1 MRIGEAGAATRP
13 PAKSWP
19 GLAAAAALLILYALF
34 GVTVALHTH
43 HRLDPS
49 GSPQFYDFS
58 AFYQAGRF
66 ADAGQ
71 AAAAYDDKAMIA
83 AERAAFPGVTA
94 RLPWNYPP
102 SFQLVM
108 APLAALPY
116 AAAWLVW
123 TIATFGLFAA
133 MARRLLPLRDVWI
146 LLLAPAAAIN
156 LLVGQ
161 NGILTCVLM
170 GAGVLALERRPFVG
184 GMLLGLLSYKPHF
197 AVLAPL
203 LLLITRQWRALGGA
217 VVAGAVLMLASLVLL
232 GEGAWIG
239 FIDKTLHPA
248 VFSSSSSDWRN
259 IPSVQILA
267 RSLGLPGLAASAL
280 QGAVALAAIAGAAR
294 VWLRTKNARPRLA
307 VLAAASLL
315 ITPYLRVYDL
325 TLLALPIAILAA
337 EDEVPLAERAGLAI
351 AWLLPIYLLFGQPR
365 IQVGALA
372 TLAVTG
378 LACWRALRS
387 DAATKRLTLGAS

>member
-1 MRIGEAGAATRP
+1 MRIGEGNGAAAS
-13 PAKSWP
+13 PAAGWL
-19 GLAAAAALLILYALF
+19 GLAIATTVLALYVLF

-71 AAAAYDDKAMIA
+71 AAAAYDDKAMVA
-83 AERAAFPGVTA
+83 AEQAAFPGVTA

-116 AAAWLVW
+116 TAAWLVW
-123 TIATFGLFAA
+123 SLGTFGLYAL
-133 MARRLLPLRDVWI
+133 MARRLLPLKDAWI

-161 NGILTCVLM
+161 NGILTCVLI

-184 GMLLGLLSYKPHF
+184 GLLLGLLSYKPHF

-203 LLLITRQWRALGGA
+203 LLLVTRQWRALAGA
-217 VVAGAVLMLASLVLL
+217 VVGGAALALASLGLF
-232 GEGAWIG
+232 GEAAWIG
-239 FIDKTLHPA
+239 FINKTLHPT

-259 IPSVQILA
+259 IPSLQILA
-267 RSLGLPGLAASAL
+267 RSLGLPSLAASAL
-280 QGAVALAAIAGAAR
+280 HWACTAAAVMASAW
-294 VWLRTKNARPRLA
+294 VWLRSQDARARLA

-315 ITPYLRVYDL
+315 VTPYLRIYDL

-337 EDEVPLAERAGLAI
+337 EDEVSIAERAVLAI
-351 AWLLPIYLLFGQPR
+351 AWLLPLYLLFAQPR
-365 IQVGALA
+365 VQVGPLASLAVMGLA
-372 TLAVTG
+372 T
-378 LACWRALRS
+378 WRALRP
-387 DAATKRLTLGAS
+387 DGVTKRLTLGAS